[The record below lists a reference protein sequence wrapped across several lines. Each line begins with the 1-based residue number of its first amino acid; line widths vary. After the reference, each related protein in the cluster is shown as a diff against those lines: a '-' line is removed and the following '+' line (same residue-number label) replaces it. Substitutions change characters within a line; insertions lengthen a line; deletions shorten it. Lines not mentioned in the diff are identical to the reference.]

1 MIAFTLLTSFIY
13 LDFLSW
19 LSPLAFHFPKLS
31 TRQWSYLTHRWEL
44 GLQTP
49 RHIHTPVGHACR
61 ASRDLVSSETLW
73 FCLEPRSIQLQST
86 TSRRFPYLSHIG
98 LTEWEAIIGEEGLRT
113 RIPFSQQ
120 AATVANGGAESKC
133 DKHTH
138 TVRINTVMLVDISS
152 LSIFYLPNTEEN

>member
-113 RIPFSQQ
+113 CLPFSWYSREGPSWSYGSWIYNYLCNQ
-120 AATVANGGAESKC
+120 C
-133 DKHTH
+133 
-138 TVRINTVMLVDISS
+138 
-152 LSIFYLPNTEEN
+152 LSPL